1 MNYRSVRDISDTIR
15 TNLYKIPES
24 IDLIVG
30 IPRSGL
36 FAASLIGLQKNL
48 NFVSLEVFLFN
59 GEIRSGSTRF
69 SRNAHIKFPLD
80 AKHILLVD
88 DSTSSGASM
97 KSALDEIR
105 GTEYTG
111 QISTCAIYTTK
122 EAPAVDIW
130 FEVLPH
136 TRIFEWN
143 LMHREFLSQCCVDL
157 DGVLCWDPTEEEN
170 DDGNKYLEFIAT
182 AKPLLIPSY
191 PIGRIVTSR
200 LEKYRK
206 PTIEWL
212 NKYQINFSQLDML
225 DLPDAETRRRLN
237 IHAKFKSHIYSN
249 DSAMRLFIE
258 SEKNQ
263 AVEIARRSGKF
274 ALSFSTQELFAPGI
288 TLPYAQ
294 QATQRWLK
302 KGKNFLYQLMNRK

>member
-36 FAASLIGLQKNL
+36 FAASLIGLQKNIK
-48 NFVSLEVFLFN
+48 FVSLEVFLFN

-88 DSTSSGASM
+88 DSTSSGSSM
-97 KSALDEIR
+97 KSALHEIR

-122 EAPAVDIW
+122 EAPVVDIW

-191 PIGRIVTSR
+191 PVGRIVTSR
-200 LEKYRK
+200 LDKYRK

-212 NKYQINFSQLDML
+212 NKYQINFSRLDML

-249 DSAMRLFIE
+249 DSAMCLFIE

-302 KGKNFLYQLMNRK
+302 KGENFLYQLMNRK

>member
-36 FAASLIGLQKNL
+36 FAASLIGLQKNIK
-48 NFVSLEVFLFN
+48 FVSLEVFLFN

-88 DSTSSGASM
+88 DSTSSGSSM
-97 KSALDEIR
+97 KSALHEIR

-122 EAPAVDIW
+122 EAPVVDIW

-249 DSAMRLFIE
+249 DSAMHLFIE

-263 AVEIARRSGKF
+263 AVEIARQSGKF

-288 TLPYAQ
+288 TLPYAK
-294 QATQRWLK
+294 QATQRWFK
-302 KGKNFLYQLMNRK
+302 KGKKFLSQVMSRK